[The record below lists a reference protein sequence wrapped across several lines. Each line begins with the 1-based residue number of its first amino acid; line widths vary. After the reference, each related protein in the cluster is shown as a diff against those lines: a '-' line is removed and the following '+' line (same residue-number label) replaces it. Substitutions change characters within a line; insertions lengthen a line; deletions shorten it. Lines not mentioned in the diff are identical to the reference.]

1 MHSKRAIKQRRARG
15 VQRRVARRWRQALI
29 LASPSE
35 IGQLRRILDS
45 VVLVLPHQGA
55 VLISSPD
62 AGSRVILHR
71 QGNLTRQIVTQ
82 QGEVLDSADIALADA
97 ARQYGFET
105 IRSELIN
112 IGVHNFKVVIDAI
125 FS

>member
-35 IGQLRRILDS
+35 IGQLRRILDF

-71 QGNLTRQIVTQ
+71 QGALTRQVVTP
-82 QGEVLDSADIALADA
+82 QGEVLDSADMAIADA

-105 IRSELIN
+105 IRSQLIN
-112 IGVHNFKVVIDAI
+112 IGVHNFRLVVNEI
-125 FS
+125 FP

>member
-1 MHSKRAIKQRRARG
+1 
-15 VQRRVARRWRQALI
+15 
-29 LASPSE
+29 
-35 IGQLRRILDS
+35 
-45 VVLVLPHQGA
+45 VLPHQGA